1 MGLYS
6 WSIKV
11 YWILTLEFQ
20 YHYFFKNTN
29 IYELKFTTRCASPVN
44 TPSSV
49 LQQDLHPPS
58 SQVPHVQVQRARD
71 AERDGGDEG
80 AEDKPPQGLLQL
92 QEGRGRRSMTAAA
105 SCSFCKSC
113 QWVRRRVGVLGF
125 WETNFKLLI
134 ESESVFLKVISLQ
147 SPEKIQKRKFSQD
160 HCLIAVDSLTV
171 KVPLFLSSCVVPYFS
186 SPLCPCTVMTPT

>member
-11 YWILTLEFQ
+11 SCILKLEFQ
-20 YHYFFKNTN
+20 YHYFFENTN

-71 AERDGGDEG
+71 AERDGRDEG

-92 QEGRGRRSMTAAA
+92 QEGRGRRSTTPPLLLVLFAKAV
-105 SCSFCKSC
+105 SGCGEEQECWDSEKQTLNISS
-113 QWVRRRVGVLGF
+113 RVSRF
-125 WETNFKLLI
+125 F
-134 ESESVFLKVISLQ
+134 
-147 SPEKIQKRKFSQD
+147 
-160 HCLIAVDSLTV
+160 
-171 KVPLFLSSCVVPYFS
+171 
-186 SPLCPCTVMTPT
+186 